1 MVLLSIF
8 NPQHIFT
15 TFARAK
21 YFYAK
26 FPILADFFGKKVD
39 FLQILKDIGANF
51 IIPIYID

>member
-1 MVLLSIF
+1 MVLESII

-39 FLQILKDIGANF
+39 FLQIFKDIER
-51 IIPIYID
+51 Y

>member
-1 MVLLSIF
+1 MVLLSII

-26 FPILADFFGKKVD
+26 FPILADFFG
-39 FLQILKDIGANF
+39 FLQIRKDLILICANF
-51 IIPIYID
+51 IIPIY